1 MNQSQNREDSYMT
14 ASKDILAD
22 RYSAKSSIHE
32 NAIIK
37 KISLVSIIGILY
49 FLDLNC
55 LPGFV
60 AARGQ

>member
-1 MNQSQNREDSYMT
+1 MT

-37 KISLVSIIGILY
+37 KISLVSIIGNIIETYHSLITSKSLQLRC
-49 FLDLNC
+49 F
-55 LPGFV
+55 
-60 AARGQ
+60 QSS